1 MIIHLQGLSQTE
13 AFAKR
18 FIKQVAPG
26 TIIALE
32 GDLGAG
38 KTTFVKYCAQ
48 ALGIR
53 EIVDSPTF
61 TLLKTYGSPSLHHI
75 DAYRLE
81 GGHYA
86 GDIEDALDDQKAY
99 IFVEW
104 ASYISDALPTPMIEL
119 HFKHINENERE
130 VTVIQEGLLN
140 VEKLLND

>member
-1 MIIHLQGLSQTE
+1 MIIHLKGLSETE

-18 FIKQVAPG
+18 FIQHLTPG
-26 TIIALE
+26 TVIALE

-48 ALGIR
+48 ALGIT

-61 TLLKTYGSPSLHHI
+61 TLLKTYGPPTLHHI

-81 GGHYA
+81 GGHYT
-86 GDIEDALDDQKAY
+86 GDIEDALEDEKAY

-104 ASYISDALPTPMIEL
+104 ASYISEALPSKMIEL
-119 HFKHINENERE
+119 RFKHINENERE
-130 VTVIQEGLLN
+130 VTLIQEGL
-140 VEKLLND
+140 VDVKKLLND